1 MPQGDRVWGLGQ
13 MIQERRVIVFPR
25 ADFLDAMRRHG
36 ERICKPMPDAPPLSL
51 SFDPAQDV
59 SLTITFAA
67 VRGGVETRYAFSR
80 EDVGQG
86 LTNYCRD
93 HKVPLPRNVAKQVEK
108 FKDGAALTMQMGSAG
123 LHIMIIDDQEVMRN
137 IIRKLLTKANPTQ
150 ITEARNGAQ
159 AMEMLRSGEVD
170 PDVILCDL
178 HMETMDGSQFLREL
192 RADKD
197 NLNRRKP
204 VLILTGDK
212 NEQAHEVTR
221 QMGASKVLTKP
232 ISAEDLI
239 RQIMLV
245 QGYFQANK

>member
-1 MPQGDRVWGLGQ
+1 

-25 ADFLDAMRRHG
+25 ADFLDAMRRYG
-36 ERICKPMPDAPPLSL
+36 ERIGKAMPDAPPLAL

-59 SLTITFAA
+59 ALTVTFAPER
-67 VRGGVETRYAFSR
+67 RGGVETRYAFAR
-80 EDVGQG
+80 EDVGQA
-86 LTNYCRD
+86 LTSYCRD
-93 HKVPLPRNVAKQVEK
+93 HKVPLPKNVAKQVEK
-108 FKDGAALTMQMGSAG
+108 FKDGAAITIQLGKPG

-137 IIRKLLTKANPTQ
+137 IIKKLLTKANPAQ
-150 ITEARNGAQ
+150 ITEAKNGVEAL
-159 AMEMLRSGEVD
+159 EMLRSGEVD

-178 HMETMDGSQFLREL
+178 HMEKMDGSQFLREL
-192 RADKD
+192 RADKA

-239 RQIMLV
+239 KQIMLV
-245 QGYFQANK
+245 QGYFEAAK

>member
-1 MPQGDRVWGLGQ
+1 

-25 ADFLDAMRRHG
+25 ADFLDAMRHYG
-36 ERICKPMPDAPPLSL
+36 ERVGKPMPDSPPQAL

-59 SLTITFAA
+59 ALTVTFPAA
-67 VRGGVETRYAFSR
+67 RGGVETRFAFSR
-80 EDVGQG
+80 EDVGQA

-93 HKVPLPRNVAKQVEK
+93 HKVPLPKDVAKQVEK
-108 FKDGAALTMQMGSAG
+108 FKDGAALTLQLGKPG

-137 IIRKLLTKANPTQ
+137 IIKKLLVKANPAQ
-150 ITEARNGAQ
+150 ISEASNGIEAL
-159 AMEMLRSGEVD
+159 EMLRSGDVD

-178 HMETMDGSQFLREL
+178 HMEKMDGSHFLREL
-192 RADKD
+192 RADKT
-197 NLNRRKP
+197 NRSRRKP

-221 QMGASKVLTKP
+221 QLGASKVLTKP
-232 ISAEDLI
+232 IPPDELI

-245 QGYFQANK
+245 QGYFEAAK